1 MLPIH
6 LSTTTRSA
14 IKILLFFIAIVVVQ
28 IKTPPVTNAQ
38 QSANNTAVFSGQFIP
53 AFVGSAYD
61 PTAAYQRMAGLPVYV
76 FAYDSWGGA
85 SFIINNLAVRTQVR
99 ADGSFQVQGL
109 PNGQKFG
116 VYFPFR
122 LLADGSAVERTD
134 CYNGDTTVLP
144 CRDSVLGPDVAFR
157 MPQPD
162 NNSDGILDVFSYN
175 MADASALTSVYDQ
188 LNNQINLGLTF
199 LTQETRVD
207 IENNINTFPL
217 VPTSAIRINVLPS
230 NEPGLNLDG
239 AYEVV
244 VQRVGYTATSGVAS
258 TVPVSSPIIA
268 GRTTFPR
275 EMTGPDPWESSNTIT
290 FFGGRFFQ
298 AYAPPGTYAVTV
310 WMNTGGVAYN
320 VFSGVVNSSIHGFA
334 IYNNSGMGW
343 EDALTV
349 SREVVARKNNFVVW
363 GRVINEVGNLSR
375 INNVPI
381 HINAESGRK
390 MYPKQRPT
398 TADGSGCDLHL
409 WVYRPQTTP
418 CLGDAT
424 GDTENFTDSFGLYAF
439 YGEYFSPTSTA
450 FVQDERFWV
459 NFEEGHNV
467 DPATTSSGTVL
478 STYGPVNIDL
488 TRQPPPT
495 SSTTTSG
502 VWGKILPD
510 PATTVTERPNPSGT
524 RIKVRP
530 APPYDATT
538 GNSPAFAKTYRTDNL
553 GRVHIPAND
562 LVLGTSYQL
571 IVSHPLMQPQ
581 EIPFTY
587 NEVYQPLGD
596 IIQLSALPANATIKN
611 DNKILGIIPA
621 NFLFPGPKGAIA
633 ADSYG
638 TFVIQVYNATNVTAV
653 RVNGPSNNPIYDRNL
668 TEIDSTTT
676 PITVNI
682 PLGYTAADNC
692 PAGDDAVC
700 LDFLRESN
708 IYNISLRADGKRFD
722 KRVYV
727 ELPPGSTEPVVKD
740 AIWNLN
746 ATDPCA
752 QFEPD
757 TTEPEETTD
766 SVNVSTPEKGP
777 QKEDCGWDAECHG
790 RNMRRNIESTGETVS
805 AVRQVVAT
813 LNEDGVAAAG
823 RKIVAGLSCGA
834 TTTMNNLTGSAFNA
848 IEGLLILQPL
858 TISPGIVATWNALRA
873 ISNAFFVFILLVIGI
888 NHALGLDIKTWGAN
902 VLLPKLISSIILANL
917 SLLIVQMILDINTIL
932 TSWMFAVLRD
942 ILSSSPGLA
951 QGAVTGLGATAAG
964 YVLLVIGQAIVAGI
978 SAGIGAAVTTGG
990 LALPAILI
998 GVMAGA
1004 LLILSL
1010 VVFLLGMLFGRY
1022 LIIWLGVAIA
1032 PLAFAFS
1039 VLPWFSGMRKVWWSL
1054 ILPVACMQTVIAG
1067 VLVIGTLLL
1076 ANGSMVDNIFVKLGT
1091 ILIGA
1096 GTLFVAIRSP
1106 QVTAVV
1112 LGDLGK
1118 GAGFQLLN
1126 KAASISNKGAGIVSG
1141 AASSLSQYATP
1152 QGLEEGLA
1160 QRKAENADIDAR
1172 FGKAQG
1178 ILGKAKRAIA
1188 RPLYRAA
1195 ISREDRL
1202 DAIKSQGK
1210 KKAMSQAGKPKP
1222 TTGQEVSESIDD
1234 SVLDATIMREN
1245 KIAPT
1250 MMEGWVQGATNRVN
1264 DTQKKF
1270 VYEHTPGSAPVL
1282 KSVPELMDDVMSAPG
1297 SGVSTTTQAAINS
1310 HRGAKKMSEFKK
1322 LDGGKHYAEFMKR
1335 LATAAQNNPPDLAQ
1349 MVQRQ
1354 YPKVDAS
1361 GMPVIDPATGVQ
1373 QIDIREEKEITPSI
1387 SALRNEGLQRRRE
1400 ELQATPRP
1408 TPPAGGGGTP

>member
-134 CYNGDTTVLP
+134 CYNGDTTALP
-144 CRDSVLGPDVAFR
+144 CQGSVLGPDVAFR

-217 VPTSAIRINVLPS
+217 IPTSAIRINVRPS

-239 AYEVV
+239 AYEVFA
-244 VQRVGYTATSGVAS
+244 QRVGYTATSGIAS

-275 EMTGPDPWESSNTIT
+275 EMTGPDPWEPSNTIT
-290 FFGGRFFQ
+290 FFGDRSFQ

-310 WMNTGGVAYN
+310 WMNSGGVTYD
-320 VFSGVVNSSIHGFA
+320 VFSGIVNSSIHGFA
-334 IYNNSGMGW
+334 IYNNSEMGW

-349 SREVVARKNNFVVW
+349 SREVITRKNNFVVW

-381 HINAESGRK
+381 HINAESGRI
-390 MYPKQRPT
+390 MHPKQRPAA
-398 TADGSGCDLHL
+398 ADGNGCDLHL
-409 WVYRPQTTP
+409 WVYRLQTTP

-439 YGEYFSPTSTA
+439 YGQYFSPTSTA

-459 NFEEGHNV
+459 NFDEGHNV
-467 DPATTSSGTVL
+467 DPTTTKSGTIL
-478 STYGPVNIDL
+478 STHGPVNIDL
-488 TRQPPPT
+488 IRQPAPN
-495 SSTTTSG
+495 SSATTSG

-510 PATTVTERPNPSGT
+510 PATAVTDRPNPSGT

-530 APPYDATT
+530 APPYDTATA
-538 GNSPAFAKTYRTDNL
+538 NSPAFSKTYRTDNL

-581 EIPFTY
+581 EVPFTY
-587 NEVYQPLGD
+587 NEAYQPLGD

-621 NFLFPGPKGAIA
+621 NVLFPGPKGAIA

-638 TFVIQVYNATNVTAV
+638 TFVIQVYNATKVTAV
-653 RVNGPSNNPIYDRNL
+653 RIDGPSNNPIYDRNL

-682 PLGYTAADNC
+682 PLGYTSAENC
-692 PAGDDAVC
+692 PDGGDAVC

-708 IYNISLRADGKRFD
+708 IYNIRVRADGKRFD

-727 ELPPGSTEPVVKD
+727 ELPPGSTQPVVKD

-746 ATDPCA
+746 AEDPCA
-752 QFEPD
+752 QFEPEL
-757 TTEPEETTD
+757 TEPEETAD
-766 SVNVSTPEKGP
+766 SVDVSTPEKGP
-777 QKEDCGWDAECHG
+777 QKEDCGWDANCHG
-790 RNMRRNIESTGETVS
+790 RNMRRNIIGVSETVRS
-805 AVRQVVAT
+805 VGQIAST

-823 RKIVAGLSCGA
+823 NRIMAGLSCGA
-834 TTTMNNLTGSAFNA
+834 TTAMNNLIGSAFNA
-848 IEGLLILQPL
+848 LEGLLILQPI
-858 TISPGIVATWNALRA
+858 TTSPGVVATWNALRN
-873 ISNAFFVFILLVIGI
+873 ISNILFVFILLVIGI
-888 NHALGLDIKTWGAN
+888 NHAMGLDIKTWGAN
-902 VLLPKLISSIILANL
+902 ILLPKLISSIILANL
-917 SLLIVQMILDINTIL
+917 SLLIVQAILDVNTIL
-932 TSWMFAVLRD
+932 TSWMFA
-942 ILSSSPGLA
+942 ILQNILASSPGLA
-951 QGAVTGLGATAAG
+951 QGAVVGGAATAAG
-964 YVLLVIGQAIVAGI
+964 YILLILGQAIVTGI
-978 SAGIGAAVTTGG
+978 SAGLAFGLSTGG
-990 LALPAILI
+990 LGFIAILI
-998 GVMAGA
+998 GIAAGA

-1032 PLAFAFS
+1032 PIAFALS
-1039 VLPWFSGMRKVWWSL
+1039 VLPWFSGLRKIWWSL
-1054 ILPVACMQTVIAG
+1054 ILPVAIMQTVIAG
-1067 VLVIGTLLL
+1067 IVVIGTLLM
-1076 ANGSMVDNIFVKLGT
+1076 AHGSMVDNILVKMGT
-1091 ILIGA
+1091 MLIGA
-1096 GTLFVAIRSP
+1096 ALLFLAIKSP
-1106 QVTAVV
+1106 QVASLV

-1118 GAGFQLLN
+1118 GLGFQLIN
-1126 KAASISNKGAGIVSG
+1126 KAAGISGKASGLVSD
-1141 AASSLSQYATP
+1141 AASNVAQYATP
-1152 QGLEEGLA
+1152 HGLEEGLLRR
-1160 QRKAENADIDAR
+1160 QAENADIDAR

-1178 ILGKAKRAIA
+1178 VLGRVKRAA
-1188 RPLYRAA
+1188 LRPGYRAA

-1202 DAIKSQGK
+1202 DTIKSQGK

-1222 TTGQEVSESIDD
+1222 TTGQQVSESIDE
-1234 SVLDATIMREN
+1234 SVMDATIMREN

-1250 MMEGWVQGATNRVN
+1250 MMEGWVQGATNRIN

-1270 VYEHTPGSAPVL
+1270 VYEHTPGGAPVL
-1282 KSVPELMDDVMSAPG
+1282 KSVPELMNDVMTAH
-1297 SGVSTTTQAAINS
+1297 GVSSTTQSAINA

-1322 LDGGKHYAEFMKR
+1322 LDGGKHYGEFIKR
-1335 LATAAQNNPPDLAQ
+1335 LATAAQNNPPDIVRR
-1349 MVQRQ
+1349 VQRQ
-1354 YPKVDAS
+1354 IPVVDAS

-1373 QIDIREEKEITPSI
+1373 QVDVREENEITPGI

-1408 TPPAGGGGTP
+1408 TPPAAGGGTP